1 MNDKSNKE
9 FWDKF
14 AKLYALFMR
23 KDQGVYNQV
32 CRYIYPYLNRGMN
45 VLDMTCIKMI
55 QFNAT
60 YMLKIA

>member
-45 VLDMTCIKMI
+45 VLELACGSG
-55 QFNAT
+55 Q
-60 YMLKIA
+60 LK

>member
-23 KDQGVYNQV
+23 KDQGLYNQV
-32 CRYIYPYLNRGMN
+32 CRYIYPYLNRG
-45 VLDMTCIKMI
+45 DECT
-55 QFNAT
+55 
-60 YMLKIA
+60 